1 VYGLPDPP
9 EPKYWKAL
17 LMAAL
22 FCIPLSLFV
31 RAVIV
36 HMSDLA
42 WFIMLGVMTLIASY
56 TIHQRVTN
64 DWRARDTM
72 NLERTDRATSVER
85 NIRIGRR

>member
-1 VYGLPDPP
+1 MYGRPDPP

-17 LMAAL
+17 LVAAL

-31 RAVIV
+31 RAIIV

-42 WFIMLGVMTLIASY
+42 WSVMASAMTPIASY

-64 DWRARDTM
+64 DWRAQYTM
-72 NLERTDRATSVER
+72 NLRHFDRESSVER